1 MERKNKI
8 LRYLEC
14 YWDEISLPAYI
25 FFLIQTDEKNM
36 RGISWLSFSN
46 SLILSRYLENSL
58 YQCKKHEAVK
68 VT

>member
-25 FFLIQTDEKNM
+25 FFLIQTEEKNM
-36 RGISWLSFSN
+36 RGISWLFPS
-46 SLILSRYLENSL
+46 
-58 YQCKKHEAVK
+58 
-68 VT
+68 VTP